1 MYKKLTATQ
10 IFNGFELLPVGRTL
24 IMDEKGKILDI
35 LPTEEA
41 GDNIEW
47 LEGWL
52 CPGFV
57 NAHCHIELSHLKNV
71 IEERT
76 GLVSFV
82 QQVMTKRDALHSL
95 REAAMQQ
102 ALIEL
107 HRSGTVAVGD
117 ICNTTDSLSVK
128 TNSPIHW
135 HNFIEVAGFVNNVA
149 DFRIQQ
155 LAPVYQAFQ
164 NNSFPPNLFW
174 RNTWSPHA
182 PYSVSSNLFEK
193 INHLTKD
200 QLLSIHNQE
209 CAAENELYINK
220 TGDFLKL
227 FEHFKI
233 NIAEFQQ
240 TGKSSLQSWLPFFS
254 NQQSIISVHNT
265 FTSQDDIDF
274 VKKNALTYFYY
285 CLCVNANIYIENTL
299 PPIDLLRKNDCM
311 ICLGTDSFAS
321 NKHLSILEEIKTI
334 QQHYSNKMPMTEILK
349 WATFNGAKALQ
360 MDSLLGSFEKGKT
373 PGTVHINVDENQRI
387 TTAVLL
393 S

>member
-1 MYKKLTATQ
+1 
-10 IFNGFELLPVGRTL
+10 
-24 IMDEKGKILDI
+24 MDEAGRIIDI
-35 LPTEEA
+35 VSAEAA
-41 GDNIEW
+41 GDDIEC

-82 QQVMTKRDALHSL
+82 QQIMTKRDANPSL

-102 ALIEL
+102 ALIDL
-107 HRSGTVAVGD
+107 HSSGTVAVGD

-135 HNFIEVAGFVNNVA
+135 HNFIELAGFVNSAA

-155 LAPVYQAFQ
+155 LEPVYQAFQ
-164 NNSFPPNLFW
+164 SSLRSPDLFW

-182 PYSVSSNLFEK
+182 PYSVSSKLFEK
-193 INHLTKD
+193 INQLTKHE
-200 QLLSIHNQE
+200 LISIHNQE

-220 TGDFLKL
+220 SGNFLKL
-227 FEHFKI
+227 FEHFNI
-233 NIAEFQQ
+233 NIAEFKP

-265 FTSQDDIDF
+265 FTNQDDVEF
-274 VKKNALTYFYY
+274 VKEYSNELVYY
-285 CLCVNANIYIENTL
+285 CLCVNANLFIEDKL
-299 PPIDLLRKNDCM
+299 PPIDLLRKNECI
-311 ICLGTDSFAS
+311 ICLGTDSYAS
-321 NKHLSILEEIKTI
+321 NHHLSIVEEIKTI
-334 QQHYSNKMPMTEILK
+334 QHQYSNLVPLTEILQ
-349 WATFNGAKALQ
+349 WATLNGAKALQ
-360 MDSLLGSFEKGKT
+360 MESLLGSFEKGKK
-373 PGTVHINVDENQRI
+373 PGAVHIIVDENQRMKS
-387 TTAVLL
+387 AVLL